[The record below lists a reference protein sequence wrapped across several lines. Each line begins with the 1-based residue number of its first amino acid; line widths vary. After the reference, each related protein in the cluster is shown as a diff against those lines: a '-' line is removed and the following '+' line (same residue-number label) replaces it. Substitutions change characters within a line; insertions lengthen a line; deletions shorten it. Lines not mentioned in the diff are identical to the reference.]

1 MATTFLIVDDNRQ
14 MRFLMKEIL
23 RKASDFVYECEDGS
37 EVLAAYNSH
46 KPDWVLMDVEM
57 NRVDGITA
65 TAELITHHPQAKII
79 VVTKYNDANT
89 QEAALRAG
97 AMSFLG
103 KDNLIELRSI
113 VQPAL
118 GR

>member
-1 MATTFLIVDDNRQ
+1 MTKLLIVDDNPQ

-23 RKASDFVYECEDGS
+23 RKASDFIYECEDGS
-37 EVLAAYNSH
+37 EVLAAYNAH
-46 KPDWVLMDVEM
+46 QPDWVLMDVEM

-89 QEAALRAG
+89 RRQRFERAQCRF
-97 AMSFLG
+97 SE
-103 KDNLIELRSI
+103 KII
-113 VQPAL
+113 
-118 GR
+118 